1 MDSAITNEI
10 LEELSLTLQRV
21 ESQSAAILELVK
33 DKGIVKEEDLTP
45 YMERASAA
53 SSVRWRATRVRLERL
68 LAGLEK
74 SEQQSKEREQEKDE
88 EKEKKNGE
96 AQREKTEKREQ
107 APKVEGA
114 EDKEEKKTP
123 PERATKEDK
132 SRAA

>member
-1 MDSAITNEI
+1 MDSAITDEI

-33 DKGIVKEEDLTP
+33 DKGIVKEEELTP

-74 SEQQSKEREQEKDE
+74 SEQQSKEREHEKDE
-88 EKEKKNGE
+88 EKEKTASTESKSD
-96 AQREKTEKREQ
+96 TEKK
-107 APKVEGA
+107 AEGEKKPEA
-114 EDKEEKKTP
+114 TDKKSEEKKSDT
-123 PERATKEDK
+123 ETKSK
-132 SRAA
+132 

>member
-1 MDSAITNEI
+1 MRKSDW
-10 LEELSLTLQRV
+10 LKM
-21 ESQSAAILELVK
+21 AAIV
-33 DKGIVKEEDLTP
+33 
-45 YMERASAA
+45 
-53 SSVRWRATRVRLERL
+53 
-68 LAGLEK
+68 AGLCLCALR
-74 SEQQSKEREQEKDE
+74 SQAQGQGSSQQSGDPVADAARRARE